1 MPEDI
6 EETIGGAETA
16 EERIEAA
23 IILIEGIAEAAREPG
38 LTPVDA
44 GRRLEQIAWQAE
56 DATAVLRH
64 GTEPSGLIRIRF
76 AAPPGRAQDAQE
88 TE

>member
-6 EETIGGAETA
+6 EHTIPGAETA

-23 IILIEGIAEAAREPG
+23 IIRLERIVESARETG

-44 GRRLEQIAWQAE
+44 GRLLEQIAWQAE
-56 DATAVLRH
+56 GAMTVLRH
-64 GTEPSGLIRIRF
+64 GTEAHDVHIHF
-76 AAPPGRAQDAQE
+76 VAPPGRAQDAQE